1 MRAAVI
7 EEFKQPLTLREWD
20 VPVPEA
26 DEVLIQVEAC
36 GVCHSDLSIV
46 DNDWP
51 QLKRVI
57 KKPLIPGHEVV
68 GRVVGRGAQVQH
80 LNPGDRVG
88 VAWLHWSCGAC
99 ELCKE
104 GLENLCP
111 NQTITGASVDGGYA
125 EFIKAKAS
133 HAIKVPEPLNPAEAA
148 PLFCAGVTVYRA
160 VKNAGVQTGQRV
172 AIFGVGGLGHLAVQ
186 IAKTFGARVI
196 AVDVAA
202 DKLELAKSLGADEVI
217 NASTDDVL
225 KTLRKMGGAHAAIVT
240 SSAKAAYTQAF
251 YGVRS
256 AGSLMVVGLPSDE
269 ISFPTILMREIKIRS
284 VATGTRDDLRETL
297 NLAAAGK
304 IRCLIETSRLD
315 KVNDVLDQMRQGQ
328 IRGRVVIDQF

>member
-7 EEFKQPLTLREWD
+7 EEFKQPLVVRDWE

-46 DNDWP
+46 DGDWP

-68 GRVVGRGAQVQH
+68 GRVVKRGDQVQH
-80 LNPGDRVG
+80 LNAGDRVG
-88 VAWLHWSCGAC
+88 VAWLHWSCGTC

-111 NQTITGASVDGGYA
+111 NQAITGASVDGGYA

-133 HAIKVPEPLNPAEAA
+133 HAMPVPESLKAAEAA

-160 VKNAGVQTGQRV
+160 VKNAGVQPGQRV

-186 IAKTFGARVI
+186 IAKTFGARVV
-196 AVDVAA
+196 AVDVAN
-202 DKLELAKSLGADEVI
+202 DKLELAKSLGADDVI
-217 NASTDDVL
+217 NAATEDVL
-225 KTLRKMGGAHAAIVT
+225 KTLRKIGGVHAAVVT

-256 AGSLMVVGLPSDE
+256 AGSLMVVGLPSEE
-269 ISFPTILMREIKIRS
+269 ISFPAILMREIKIRS

-304 IRCLIETSRLD
+304 IRCLVETSGLD
-315 KVNDVLDQMRQGQ
+315 KVNDVLDQMRQGR
-328 IRGRVVIDQF
+328 IKGRVVIDKF